1 MSFNSLLAGNLFF
14 LYISMPGLK
23 RKKLL
28 DVDKQKILR
37 EKHIM
42 IQFNALIKKFDSQGE
57 KTGWTYIEIPAAIGQ
72 KLMPGNKRSF
82 RVKGRLDHFHF
93 ENIALLP
100 MGDGGF
106 IMALNAAIRKK
117 IQKSKGASVKVIL
130 EMDLSPAIL
139 DPDLMEC
146 LAGEPGALSFFNEL
160 TPGHRKYFGNW
171 ISSAKTDPTRIKR
184 IALALDALSRKMNY
198 GEMIRALMAKNK
210 MA

>member
-1 MSFNSLLAGNLFF
+1 
-14 LYISMPGLK
+14 
-23 RKKLL
+23 
-28 DVDKQKILR
+28 
-37 EKHIM
+37 M

-57 KTGWTYIEIPAAIGQ
+57 KTGWTYLEVPVAIAQ
-72 KLMPGNKRSF
+72 KLKPGNKKSF
-82 RVKGRLDHFHF
+82 RVKGSLDHSHF

-106 IMALNAAIRKK
+106 IMALNAAVRKK
-117 IQKSKGASVKVIL
+117 IQKNKSASVKVIL
-130 EMDLSPAIL
+130 EIDPRPAIL

-146 LAGEPGALSFFNEL
+146 LAGEPAALSFFNEL
-160 TPGHRKYFGNW
+160 TPGHRKYFSNW

-198 GEMIRALMAKNK
+198 GEMIRALTAKNK